1 MNIYQPL
8 PSGTYAPN
16 DRRSI
21 NMIDFVFQ
29 ELPRLFCSYCRRL
42 GHEHQHCI
50 DMYLLNHQRLL
61 PEDTPQIPFHP
72 HLQALRPFI
81 EQERDDAYYE
91 EMIYNVDLDD
101 PDPEW
106 SDWGSNPFDS
116 PASSEQNK
124 SAISF
129 FDGEG
134 YQQ

>member
-1 MNIYQPL
+1 MVLLSSQNNFL
-8 PSGTYAPN
+8 FSLEDAEFEVAKG
-16 DRRSI
+16 
-21 NMIDFVFQ
+21 DFN
-29 ELPRLFCSYCRRL
+29 SYCRRL